1 MGIPISF
8 LGAFLFLPG
17 MGVTINMISIFAF
30 IITLGIVVDDAI
42 VIGENIFEYHNRGM
56 GLVRAAV
63 LGTRDVFVPV
73 IFSIL
78 TNIIAFLPL
87 FMIPSWMGKIARV
100 IPLVVITVFIISL
113 AESLLILP
121 CHLGHIRPRSKGR
134 LSTWINAGQQAFSR
148 GFIRFVEKIFAPFL
162 DRCIQFRHITTA
174 MGFAILITILAF
186 VLSGRIGIILM
197 PRIESDVA
205 MVTAVLPYG
214 SPMTRVEKIRD
225 YLTDKAWEIVETHG
239 GDELCEGVFADINEN
254 QVEVYMYL
262 TDPDVR
268 PLETSEVANLWR
280 QKVGAVPGLESLR
293 FEADTDAPGQGAALT
308 VELSHRNIEMLD
320 KASEKLSEILSN
332 FTSIKDIDDG
342 YSPGKP
348 QLNFTIKPE
357 GQSLGLTPM
366 EIAHQVRHAFYGAEA
381 LRQQR
386 GRNEIR
392 VMVKLPKEQRIS
404 EYDVE
409 QLLIRTPAGTD
420 VPLMEVAEVNWG
432 RAYNLIDR
440 EDGRRSVEV
449 TANIEPIEDTSRVLA
464 ALEKEVFPQM
474 LKQFPGLA
482 CDWDGSQEE
491 LSEGVQTLI
500 SGFAIA
506 MFMIFAM
513 LAIPFRSY
521 IQPVIVMVAVP
532 FGIVG
537 AVLGHLIMGYAL
549 SLMSIMGIVA
559 LSGVVVNDSLVLIS
573 YANEQRRQGF
583 SAFEAIHKAGIRRF
597 RPIILTTLTTF
608 GGLTPMIM
616 ESSVQGRFLIPMAIS
631 LGFGILFSTS
641 ITLILVPCFYM
652 MIDDVQRLWKQTANV
667 IQPV

>member
-1 MGIPISF
+1 
-8 LGAFLFLPG
+8 L
-17 MGVTINMISIFAF
+17 
-30 IITLGIVVDDAI
+30 
-42 VIGENIFEYHNRGM
+42 
-56 GLVRAAV
+56 
-63 LGTRDVFVPV
+63 
-73 IFSIL
+73 
-78 TNIIAFLPL
+78 
-87 FMIPSWMGKIARV
+87 
-100 IPLVVITVFIISL
+100 
-113 AESLLILP
+113 
-121 CHLGHIRPRSKGR
+121 
-134 LSTWINAGQQAFSR
+134 
-148 GFIRFVEKIFAPFL
+148 
-162 DRCIQFRHITTA
+162 
-174 MGFAILITILAF
+174 GFAILVTISAF
-186 VLSGRIGIILM
+186 VLGGHIGMILM
-197 PRIESDVA
+197 PRVESDVA

-214 SPMTRVEKIRD
+214 SPMTQVKEVCD
-225 YLTDKAWEIVETHG
+225 YLTDKAWEIVTTHG
-239 GDELCEGVFADINEN
+239 GDELCEGVFADISEN

-262 TDPDVR
+262 TDPYMR

-280 QKVGAVPGLESLR
+280 QKIGAIPGLESLR

-308 VELSHRNIEMLD
+308 VELSHRDIEILD
-320 KASEKLSEILSN
+320 KASEKLSEILRD

-342 YSPGKP
+342 YSPGKT
-348 QLNFTIKPE
+348 QLNFTVKSE
-357 GQSLGLTPM
+357 GQSLGLTSM
-366 EIAHQVRHAFYGAEA
+366 EIARQVRNAFYGAEA

-392 VMVKLPKEQRIS
+392 VMVKLPKERRIS

-449 TANIEPIEDTSRVLA
+449 TANVEPIEDTGRILDT
-464 ALEKEVFPQM
+464 LEEDVFPQM
-474 LKQFPGLA
+474 IKKFPGLA
-482 CDWDGSQEE
+482 CDWDGRQEE
-491 LSEGVQTLI
+491 LSDSINTLI
-500 SGFAIA
+500 SGFVIA

-513 LAIPFRSY
+513 LAIPFKSY

-537 AVLGHLIMGYAL
+537 AVLGHLIMGHAL

-583 SAFEAIHKAGIRRF
+583 SAFEAIQKAGIRRF

-631 LGFGILFSTS
+631 LGFGILFSTV
-641 ITLILVPCFYM
+641 ITLILVPCLYI
-652 MIDDVQRLWKQTANV
+652 MIDDIQSLLKQVTN
-667 IQPV
+667 IT